1 MTTWVTGVVRGPSIR
16 ILRQAGCGATVTPVA
31 VVNPRMDVAII
42 SDTHVPSRASG
53 IPDWVCERIEAAD
66 HTIHAGDF
74 ETVDTLETIRSLAD
88 GSLTAVRG
96 NVDPGSIDLPVV
108 ETVICGGVEFVVT
121 HGTGARTGYDDRVA
135 AAVVEHGGLDAVGVA
150 GHTHEYRDDVH
161 DGIRLL
167 NPGSA
172 TGAAPARETTMLTA
186 TATDGDVDVTLHHD
200 GGR

>member
-1 MTTWVTGVVRGPSIR
+1 ME
-16 ILRQAGCGATVTPVA
+16 
-31 VVNPRMDVAII
+31 VAII

-53 IPDWVCERIEAAD
+53 IPDWVRERVEAAD

-74 ETVDTLETIRSLAD
+74 ETVETLETVRSLAN

-108 ETVICGGVEFVVT
+108 ASVTRGGVEFVVT
-121 HGTGARTGYDDRVA
+121 HGTGARVGYEDRVA
-135 AAVVEHGGLDAVGVA
+135 AAAIDHGGPDAVGVA
-150 GHTHEYRDDVH
+150 GHTHQFMDETH
-161 DGIRLL
+161 DGVRIL

-186 TATDGDVDVTLHHD
+186 TVADGDLDVTLHRD
-200 GGR
+200 EG